1 MQAAQGEAAVSKR
14 SNSPKKPK
22 VPRLKIASITPRNQA
37 MAQIF
42 KPPTSP
48 LGDLSPNHILAS
60 DRQGD
65 LYQKTSE

>member
-37 MAQIF
+37 MA
-42 KPPTSP
+42 
-48 LGDLSPNHILAS
+48 
-60 DRQGD
+60 
-65 LYQKTSE
+65 